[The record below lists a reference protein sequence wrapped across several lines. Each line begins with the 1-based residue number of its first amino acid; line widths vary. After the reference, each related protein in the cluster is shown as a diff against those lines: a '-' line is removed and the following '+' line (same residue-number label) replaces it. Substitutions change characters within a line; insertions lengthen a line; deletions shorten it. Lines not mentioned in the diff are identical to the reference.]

1 MKFEWDEEKRR
12 SNLTRHGLDFERAE
26 EAFGGVTHTFSDD
39 RFDYGERRF
48 MTYGLLEGEVI
59 AIAHT
64 ESEDSKI
71 IRIIS
76 MRKATKYE
84 EISFFKEIW
93 G

>member
-1 MKFEWDEEKRR
+1 
-12 SNLTRHGLDFERAE
+12 
-26 EAFGGVTHTFSDD
+26 
-39 RFDYGERRF
+39 

-84 EISFFKEIW
+84 EISFFKETW
-93 G
+93 V